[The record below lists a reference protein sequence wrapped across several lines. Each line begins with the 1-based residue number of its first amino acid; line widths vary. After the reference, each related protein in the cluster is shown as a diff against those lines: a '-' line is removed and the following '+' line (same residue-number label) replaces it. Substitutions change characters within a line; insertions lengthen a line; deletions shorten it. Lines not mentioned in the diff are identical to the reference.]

1 MDSRKLVAIALFTF
15 AAMGAHAQTAGV
27 VTLRANQTSAT
38 GSLTP
43 VLTWS
48 TNPVAQS
55 CRASGG
61 WSGNKAAS
69 GTQTLPRINASTN
82 FTLTCSWNGG
92 TALVRWT
99 APTQNSNGSTLTN
112 LGSFRVVY
120 GTAANALN
128 QSFAVSDVTARQATI
143 QSLTPGTWYFAVR
156 ARTTTNLESS
166 DSNVASKAVTGA
178 TAARTV
184 AIAITPTTTPPP
196 TTPPPTTPP
205 PPPPPTTPT
214 PGLINPTPPPPN
226 DGRRLFVN
234 VTEATELVRSGTWYV
249 LGRGVGTIP
258 LNTPCDPTFR
268 AGGRYLI
275 PRNLVTLTKTPVSQQ
290 LVAQCAWR

>member
-1 MDSRKLVAIALFTF
+1 MDSRKLVFILLSV
-15 AAMGAHAQTAGV
+15 AATAAHAQTAGV

-61 WSGNKAAS
+61 WSGDKAAS
-69 GTQTLPRINASTN
+69 GTQTLPSINASTN
-82 FTLTCSWNGG
+82 YTLTCSWSGG

-99 APTQNSNGSTLTN
+99 APTQNSNGTPLTN

-120 GTAANALN
+120 GTSATSLT
-128 QSFAVSDVTARQATI
+128 QSYTVSDITARQATI
-143 QSLTPGTWYFAVR
+143 QALTPGTWHFAVR
-156 ARTTTNLESS
+156 ARTTSNVESPN
-166 DSNVASKAVTGA
+166 SNVATKNVTGA
-178 TAARTV
+178 TSARTV
-184 AIAITPTTTPPP
+184 AITITSAPPPTNPPPP
-196 TTPPPTTPP
+196 TTPPPTE
-205 PPPPPTTPT
+205 

-226 DGRRLFVN
+226 DGRRLYVS
-234 VTEATELVRSGTWYV
+234 VTEASEIVRSGTWYV

-268 AGGRYLI
+268 ADGRYLI

-290 LVAQCAWR
+290 LVAQCQWR